1 MCHEAMMEKLTFG
14 SLFAGIGGFD
24 LGLERAGMECKWQ
37 VEIDPFA
44 VRVLQKHWPD
54 VKRHEDI
61 RNVKY
66 PEPVDVICGGFP
78 CQDLSSAGK
87 QKGFE
92 GERSSL
98 YTEMLRIVSE
108 CRPKFTIFEN
118 VTNLIAGDKGRWFA
132 KFLYDLAEIGLDAE
146 WHCIQAARLGAD
158 HERDRIWVIAYPSED
173 GNKRFKEP
181 YNRENSTREKRPIF
195 ANKLFDILRE
205 WRPLFGR
212 IDSKP
217 NIRRVV
223 NGFPGG
229 MDRLG
234 GLGNAVVPQIPE
246 LLGRVII
253 KTHNKALDLTRN
265 SPANE
270 PTIDARK
277 SA

>member
-1 MCHEAMMEKLTFG
+1 MKKLTFG

-44 VRVLQKHWPD
+44 VKVLEKHWPS
-54 VKRHEDI
+54 VKRYGDI
-61 RNVKY
+61 KDVRD

-78 CQDLSSAGK
+78 CQDLSTAGK
-87 QKGFE
+87 QKGFS

-108 CRPKFTIFEN
+108 CRPQYTIFEN
-118 VTNLIAGDKGRWFA
+118 VTNLICGDNGRWFA
-132 KFLYDLAEIGLDAE
+132 TFLYDLAEIGLDAE

-158 HERDRIWVIAYPSED
+158 HERDRVWIIAYPTED
-173 GNKRFKEP
+173 GNTEFKKP
-181 YNRENSTREKRPIF
+181 HPRKNSPLPQRSIF
-195 ANKLFDILRE
+195 ADKLFDILRG
-205 WRPLFGR
+205 WQPLYGR
-212 IDSKP
+212 ADSQP
-217 NIRRVV
+217 GIRRVI
-223 NGFPGG
+223 NGLPGG

-253 KTHNKALDLTRN
+253 KTHNKALEMDGQK
-265 SPANE
+265 
-270 PTIDARK
+270 DARL